1 MIAGKMDKHPLLD
14 LDVLLSRQ
22 EIGDE
27 FFELLLKTFSS
38 EVPELL
44 GKLKQGLKKHD
55 RNIIRQLCH
64 KLKGMSINIG
74 ALSLSKAGQE
84 IEEETYQESFS
95 ILEAAIEKLEW
106 IFEQTQTEL
115 DVFRKKGVAS

>member
-1 MIAGKMDKHPLLD
+1 MDKYPLLD

-27 FFELLLKTFSS
+27 FFDLLLITFSS

-44 GKLKQGLKKHD
+44 GKLKQGLKKRD

-74 ALSLSKAGQE
+74 ALSLSTAGQE
-84 IEEETYQESFS
+84 IEEEIYQESFS
-95 ILEAAIEKLEW
+95 VLEAAIEKLQR

-115 DVFRKKGVAS
+115 DAYRKKGVDS